1 MAEEASARDVDSMSF
16 EEALAE
22 LETIVGQLERGQE
35 SLARGV
41 DMYERGVSLKARC
54 EFLLGEARMK
64 VERIEL
70 GEGGTVSAREMQV
83 GEGRGEGKGAKDD

>member
-1 MAEEASARDVDSMSF
+1 MSF

-22 LETIVGQLERGQE
+22 LEKIVGQLERGQE

-54 EFLLGEARMK
+54 EFLLGEARMR

-70 GEGGTVSAREMQV
+70 GKDGAVSARAMKV
-83 GEGRGEGKGAKDD
+83 GEGKGEKHD